1 MPAAPPR
8 TSVLVPRAPDRAV
21 RPARDHGVMRTLLVA
36 FAVALAMAVAA
47 VAQAAPAAV
56 SASQLKTGFKKA
68 TGQKLVVDT
77 ARSFPGHYT
86 AFNLG
91 VQTGTRQARYG
102 TFTIYLVTDP
112 DVATQ
117 VRTLLTDP
125 HTGELGTPAAG
136 GIYWEH
142 DRTMSGTEVWLAK
155 RQYGANVVLWWTS
168 SRPVKKTDATFTT
181 LHKAL
186 VLVAK
191 KT

>member
-1 MPAAPPR
+1 M
-8 TSVLVPRAPDRAV
+8 V
-21 RPARDHGVMRTLLVA
+21 RTLLVA
-36 FAVALAMAVAA
+36 AAVALALAVAA
-47 VAQAAPAAV
+47 VAQAAPGSV
-56 SASQLKTGFKKA
+56 SAPQLKSGFRKA
-68 TGQKLVVDT
+68 TGQKLVADT
-77 ARSFPGHYT
+77 IRSSAGHYT

-102 TFTIYLVTDP
+102 TFIIYLVTDP

-125 HTGELGTPAAG
+125 HTGELGRPGAG
-136 GIYWEH
+136 NIYWEH
-142 DRTMSGTEVWLAK
+142 GRTMTGTEVWLAK

-186 VLVAK
+186 SALTK